1 VCRLLL
7 IADLLAESPTS
18 SDPNIRSGLLSG
30 GHASRAPI
38 KPNESLLIMHF
49 LLKERW
55 EKDRGNIWIC
65 DDRFV
70 TIYSAHAHRART
82 FF

>member
-30 GHASRAPI
+30 GHARTVRSFFQYTAVAR
-38 KPNESLLIMHF
+38 KESTEASFGIVV
-49 LLKERW
+49 EPSQ
-55 EKDRGNIWIC
+55 NP
-65 DDRFV
+65 
-70 TIYSAHAHRART
+70 
-82 FF
+82 